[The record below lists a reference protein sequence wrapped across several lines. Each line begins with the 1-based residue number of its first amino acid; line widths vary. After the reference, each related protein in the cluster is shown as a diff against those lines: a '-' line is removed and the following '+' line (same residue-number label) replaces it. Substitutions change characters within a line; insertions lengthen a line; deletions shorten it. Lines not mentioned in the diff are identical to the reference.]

1 MQDMIIMWIYK
12 FIEILICCLF
22 GYVVYFIINIL
33 LNNTLAVISLSIILY
48 FFGGLLRPIFKEI
61 QDNIFKEIKK

>member
-1 MQDMIIMWIYK
+1 MKQTVYLWIYK

-22 GYVVYFIINIL
+22 GYSIYFIINIL

-61 QDNIFKEIKK
+61 QDNIFKEIK